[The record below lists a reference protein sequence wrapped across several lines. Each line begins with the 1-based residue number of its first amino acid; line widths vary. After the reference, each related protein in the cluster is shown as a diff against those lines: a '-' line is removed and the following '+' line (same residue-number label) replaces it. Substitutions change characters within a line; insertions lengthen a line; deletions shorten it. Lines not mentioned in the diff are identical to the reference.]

1 MYEHELGY
9 GNGLAYE
16 YEPTVDNDDIML
28 YNVFLNLGNC
38 SLELNL
44 THNDI
49 MGLTKTNSRNNWQL
63 LLLCEPRHEF
73 YLYTY
78 DNLNVINDSI
88 ENSCKN
94 VKMWYSMFPVLLEC
108 IRWNISETDV
118 NFKYFE
124 SINYTKI
131 YYDIDYYDNYDDY
144 IQDNINNEMNN
155 IELFES
161 NMMLFIDNL
170 ENKIE
175 INKTKYK
182 TIHFEKY
189 KNVLD
194 SLIDVMYHPDNI
206 DNFKNWGLIDNEW
219 NM

>member
-124 SINYTKI
+124 
-131 YYDIDYYDNYDDY
+131 
-144 IQDNINNEMNN
+144 
-155 IELFES
+155 
-161 NMMLFIDNL
+161 
-170 ENKIE
+170 
-175 INKTKYK
+175 
-182 TIHFEKY
+182 
-189 KNVLD
+189 
-194 SLIDVMYHPDNI
+194 
-206 DNFKNWGLIDNEW
+206 
-219 NM
+219 